1 MISFFEFDDEDEDGI
16 FLISTRNM
24 SLLAKDMKQLQTNQ
38 DKFATQVNMGTLFFD
53 VLERLDRKQQEEL
66 KRDLNGNTWV
76 AEYLSADNLV
86 HFDEPRL
93 VFHSIVHNSSGAVK
107 ADSALVF

>member
-1 MISFFEFDDEDEDGI
+1 MVSFFEFDDEDEDGI

-53 VLERLDRKQQEEL
+53 V
-66 KRDLNGNTWV
+66 V
-76 AEYLSADNLV
+76 
-86 HFDEPRL
+86 
-93 VFHSIVHNSSGAVK
+93 
-107 ADSALVF
+107 